1 MITIVYAPTINS
13 QKQELRDYLVHFK
26 GSVSKPWL
34 LVTVKSGLSSMCGLS
49 LPLHQS
55 ANSFSFYGLWK
66 GVDPF
71 KARVFCWF
79 WHVKSLWNTSSE
91 ALENLGKIHR
101 LVGFILVLSMKY
113 VITHFLL
120 IFQFIIF
127 FSLKKNKI
135 QINQKILLKNITVKR
150 GCQNT

>member
-1 MITIVYAPTINS
+1 MITMVYAPTINS

-34 LVTVKSGLSSMCGLS
+34 LVTVKSGLSSMCGIL

-66 GVDPF
+66 RVDPF

-79 WHVKSLWNTSSE
+79 WHVKSLWNTSSQ

-101 LVGFILVLSMKY
+101 LVGFIQVLSLKY
-113 VITHFLL
+113 VITHFLV

-127 FSLKKNKI
+127 FSLKKKI

-150 GCQNT
+150 ECQNT